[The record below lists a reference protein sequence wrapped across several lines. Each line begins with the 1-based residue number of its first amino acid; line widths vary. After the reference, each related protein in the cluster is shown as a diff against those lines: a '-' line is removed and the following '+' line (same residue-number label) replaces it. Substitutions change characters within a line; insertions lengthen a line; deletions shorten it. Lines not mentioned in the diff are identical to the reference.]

1 MRLRQRFDSL
11 CDEVLRDDY
20 LTRHELGPYFEKK
33 GELLMIPKWLNEH
46 NAHLYREYTQ
56 TYPFYREIAQQ
67 LLSLAPIRS
76 DMTIVDLACGT
87 GVLTEQ
93 ICQKWAQTCQ
103 IIGVD
108 ASAAMLK
115 YAQSNPALSTARFYQ
130 SQAEDLDMLLP
141 AASVDVVLCNAAFWQ
156 MQIKK
161 TLAVILQLL
170 KPGGFFLFNRLERS
184 RPLPEDPPGTRSPIA
199 SSLFEIAQQGYGYV
213 SQPPPEPAFA
223 DLPVEEVKRLVTEA
237 GFTLSHY
244 DIPSAGIE
252 RTAEDLY
259 AFLKIPSIKVLPGL
273 RYARRVEIIQKA
285 FQRLQF
291 SPSQIVE
298 TSYWGYYVL
307 RKEIASL

>member
-1 MRLRQRFDSL
+1 MSSRWFSEQNA
-11 CDEVLRDDY
+11 
-20 LTRHELGPYFEKK
+20 
-33 GELLMIPKWLNEH
+33 LLYHQYAQNYP
-46 NAHLYREYTQ
+46 LYRET
-56 TYPFYREIAQQ
+56 TRQ
-67 LLSLAPIRS
+67 LLALVPIRPA
-76 DMTIVDLACGT
+76 MTIVDLACGT
-87 GVLTEQ
+87 GVSTEQ
-93 ICQKWAQTCQ
+93 ISQKWAQTCQ

-115 YAQSNPALSTARFYQ
+115 YAQSNPALSTVRFYQ
-130 SQAEDLDMLLP
+130 PQAEDLDMLLP
-141 AASVDVVLCNAAFWQ
+141 AASVDVALCNSAFWQ

-184 RPLPEDPPGTRSPIA
+184 RPLPEDSPRTRSPIG

-223 DLPVEEVKRLVTEA
+223 DLPVEEVKRLVKEA
-237 GFTLSHY
+237 GFTLSHH

-307 RKEIASL
+307 RKESAFFIKYDIKGYTVTSASPYRIFLALLICSINKIISG